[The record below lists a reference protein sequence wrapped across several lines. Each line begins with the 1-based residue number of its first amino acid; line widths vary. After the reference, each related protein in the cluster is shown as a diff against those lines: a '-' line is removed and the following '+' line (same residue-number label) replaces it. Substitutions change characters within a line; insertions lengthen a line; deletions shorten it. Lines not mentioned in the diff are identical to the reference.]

1 MFISGHHKTEF
12 IPDIVG
18 PVLEMTLIPET
29 GKEFDGDV
37 FRPPLFIDLL
47 KRTKLINFAYY
58 VVELR
63 KATIPMFFDMIQCE
77 FMSVPKGSNRKYK
90 GDFRKVSVENGK

>member
-1 MFISGHHKTEF
+1 MLT
-12 IPDIVG
+12 
-18 PVLEMTLIPET
+18 
-29 GKEFDGDV
+29 
-37 FRPPLFIDLL
+37 
-47 KRTKLINFAYY
+47 NY

-90 GDFRKVSVENGK
+90 GDFRKVREESGKRNTDKTVFVDIA